1 MDTQES
7 TSREFLFKPRQF
19 LGAPLV
25 QAPPKAGYISA
36 AVQFTVPALAVGK
49 SQHAAVLKLC
59 ERLGRQTY
67 AAAIKRVT
75 ADDTKQVGTLV
86 AIAFHVPEAET
97 NKVVTS
103 VIDNTCAPWS
113 FRRNPDS
120 FRVPSG
126 TIRWSNTDRQHLYR
140 TVLVAARPG

>member
-67 AAAIKRVT
+67 AAAIKKGDCRRY
-75 ADDTKQVGTLV
+75 
-86 AIAFHVPEAET
+86 EAGWHAC
-97 NKVVTS
+97 S
-103 VIDNTCAPWS
+103 DCLS
-113 FRRNPDS
+113 C
-120 FRVPSG
+120 SG
-126 TIRWSNTDRQHLYR
+126 S
-140 TVLVAARPG
+140 

>member
-1 MDTQES
+1 MVQVLSPNPYCTGAAAHPRPDSRTTERRAMDTQES

-86 AIAFHVPEAET
+86 AITFHVPESET
-97 NKVVTS
+97 NEVV
-103 VIDNTCAPWS
+103 
-113 FRRNPDS
+113 
-120 FRVPSG
+120 
-126 TIRWSNTDRQHLYR
+126 
-140 TVLVAARPG
+140 